1 MGLEARPEEIR
12 RDAHASGA
20 EIQRIQVL
28 ADGRKEGV
36 RELIDPLQRYL
47 SKRANVVRVETDI
60 PSFCRARRD
69 SGSDAKRREDDP
81 DLLVVLGGDG
91 AILAAASAFRECPV
105 PTLGINFG
113 RVGFLAACPASR
125 WREVLEGVLEG
136 TEVSD
141 ERMRLAVRI
150 EPEGSGASSDV
161 ALNEVVV
168 GRDAFQGMLTISV
181 AVGEDWLG
189 EFRADG
195 LIVATPSGSTAYS
208 LAAGGPILAPMMA
221 GMVVTP
227 VASQSLAN
235 RPIVLHHDS
244 ELTINVVSSSGP
256 ATLVVDGHGQYP
268 LEAGTLVRVRRHPE
282 PYPLLSMPG
291 LDPYRRLR
299 SRLGWSRGP
308 VPSPGDADE

>member
-1 MGLEARPEEIR
+1 M
-12 RDAHASGA
+12 
-20 EIQRIQVL
+20 L
-28 ADGRKEGV
+28 ADARKEGV
-36 RELIDPLQRYL
+36 RGLIDPLSEFLAEGTDEVQID
-47 SKRANVVRVETDI
+47 TDI
-60 PSFCRARRD
+60 PSFCRARRSRKPEERARD
-69 SGSDAKRREDDP
+69 VP

-91 AILAAASAFRECPV
+91 AILAAASAFRESPV

-125 WREVLEGVLEG
+125 WREVLGGVLAG
-136 TEVSD
+136 TGVPD
-141 ERMRLAVRI
+141 ERMRLAVRL
-150 EPEGSGASSDV
+150 EREGQGKDAAAVDV

-244 ELTINVVSSSGP
+244 ELSINVASASGP

-308 VPSPGDADE
+308 VPVLEDADE